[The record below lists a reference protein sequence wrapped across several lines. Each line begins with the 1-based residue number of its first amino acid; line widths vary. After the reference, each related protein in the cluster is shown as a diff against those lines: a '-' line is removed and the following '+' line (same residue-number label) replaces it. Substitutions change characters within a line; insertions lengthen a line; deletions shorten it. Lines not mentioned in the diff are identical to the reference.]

1 MRLCGKISCIGVL
14 NTDWGDFGHVND
26 PAFSVPGMIYGAV
39 FSWNGEK
46 IPFAELNRM
55 ISRIEYGDTTGNY
68 VSHLAEICG
77 QSVFQW
83 REAVMYYENRCLKH
97 EHEEGE
103 DLFRG
108 VDQAGVDAAADAL
121 RDIYKKLLES
131 TQRCRKRKNRC
142 SFYP

>member
-1 MRLCGKISCIGVL
+1 MCGYAAKYHGIGVL

-77 QSVFQW
+77 QSVFRGEKLSCIMRIRVLKAW
-83 REAVMYYENRCLKH
+83 NSKRAKICSAVWIR
-97 EHEEGE
+97 
-103 DLFRG
+103 R
-108 VDQAGVDAAADAL
+108 V
-121 RDIYKKLLES
+121 
-131 TQRCRKRKNRC
+131 
-142 SFYP
+142 